1 MAEELRMAL
10 AEVLRKA
17 GLEQA
22 DFYARVCAFWPR
34 S

>member
-10 AEVLRKA
+10 NDVLRKA
-17 GLEQA
+17 GVDQA
-22 DFYARVCAFWPR
+22 DFLREGYGSWRK